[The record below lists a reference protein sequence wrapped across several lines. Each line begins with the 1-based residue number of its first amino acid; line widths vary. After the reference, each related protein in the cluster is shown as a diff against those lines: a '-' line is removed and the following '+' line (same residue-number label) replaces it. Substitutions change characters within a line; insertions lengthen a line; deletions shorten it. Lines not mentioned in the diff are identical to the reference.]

1 MSRFL
6 APSLLLLAAATLA
19 GCGTLT
25 TPPVEMHTGAAPGG
39 DAQAPAFTPAPAA
52 PTAGAIYQAGGHRP
66 LFEDRRARAVGD
78 TLTILIEEQVSA
90 SQQST
95 SQLDRNGSVSATTS
109 AVPWASARLLGRL
122 GVDAGSQVGSNADG
136 KTGSTNSFSGTI
148 TVQVRQVLP
157 TGQLVVAGDKQIGV
171 NQNVDVLRFSGTVDP
186 RTIAPGNTVLST
198 QIANTRVESR
208 GRGAQFDAQTFGW
221 LSRFFLTLMPF

>member
-66 LFEDRRARAVGD
+66 LFEDRRARLAGD
-78 TLTILIEEQVSA
+78 TERALRLARTAAENDPRRAIQHRVSRLTMVSRLILFLYGSVFSYVIGHY
-90 SQQST
+90 
-95 SQLDRNGSVSATTS
+95 RNGASSWRDVTTLIQE
-109 AVPWASARLLGRL
+109 P
-122 GVDAGSQVGSNADG
+122 
-136 KTGSTNSFSGTI
+136 
-148 TVQVRQVLP
+148 
-157 TGQLVVAGDKQIGV
+157 
-171 NQNVDVLRFSGTVDP
+171 
-186 RTIAPGNTVLST
+186 
-198 QIANTRVESR
+198 
-208 GRGAQFDAQTFGW
+208 
-221 LSRFFLTLMPF
+221 